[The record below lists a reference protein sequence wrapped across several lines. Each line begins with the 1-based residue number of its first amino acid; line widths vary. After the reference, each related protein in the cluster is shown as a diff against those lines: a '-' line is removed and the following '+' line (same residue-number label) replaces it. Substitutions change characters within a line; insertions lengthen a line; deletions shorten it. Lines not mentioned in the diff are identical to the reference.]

1 MTAIYIWLALQLP
14 LAILLGKSIKSCAP
28 EDIFDE

>member
-14 LAILLGKSIKSCAP
+14 VAILLGKSMKACAP
-28 EDIFDE
+28 EGLYDE